1 MSQTQKST
9 TSVGSML
16 VAAMAVSKQRAATAI
31 IDQQS
36 QRATQDGARYQQVEA
51 TPVESARQRAL

>member
-51 TPVESARQRAL
+51 TPVERARQRAL

>member
-31 IDQQS
+31 IEQQS

-51 TPVESARQRAL
+51 TPVERARQRAR

>member
-1 MSQTQKST
+1 MSQTPKPNN
-9 TSVGSML
+9 SVGSML

-36 QRATQDGARYQQVEA
+36 QRAAQDGTRHQQVEA
-51 TPVESARQRAL
+51 TPVVRERQRAF